1 MKTINIGLFRKNF
14 KTAEENAGGV
24 AAHEAAREAA
34 REAAHEAVRE
44 TVRGIIRRVRQDG
57 AAALREFGFRFDHVE
72 LETFEVDAPLIRAA
86 YERLRQE
93 EPALFDALTFA
104 AANIRAFARWQKG
117 QISPIEDSAVNSI
130 EDSIG
135 VDSIGDGKEWERDR
149 GVFVG
154 QRVIPLDRVA
164 VYVPR
169 GRYPLIS
176 TVLMGV
182 IPAAVA
188 GVREICV
195 TSAPLEDGLP
205 DYRIMAAA
213 CLAGARRVF
222 AIGGAQ
228 AVAAF
233 AVGVTAPDIS
243 APGTDADGAGLTSAD
258 DMGAFRS
265 REIVP
270 RADIIVGPGNKYVAE
285 AKRQLFGEVGIEAV
299 AGPTDVLVI
308 ADESAQPAL
317 VAADLIAQAEHD
329 VDARARALVPD
340 IQFARAV
347 ESEAERQRET
357 LPSSTSRETAR
368 ASLDAGGLLIV
379 YDTREEA
386 IAAANRIAPEHLEL
400 HVRDPDKWVPALTN
414 YGSLFIGSASAEALG
429 DYSAGINHT
438 LPTMGTSRFS
448 GGLSVRHFL
457 KIVTSLRCENDA
469 DTARYLESA
478 RIIAEAEGLYGHAQ
492 SLALRQSVQA
502 GESARRETARN

>member
-1 MKTINIGLFRKNF
+1 MQTITSGLFRNSLKA
-14 KTAEENAGGV
+14 AEETAGG
-24 AAHEAAREAA
+24 AAAQN
-34 REAAHEAVRE
+34 AVRE
-44 TVRGIIRRVRQDG
+44 TVRGIIRHIRKGG
-57 AAALREFGFRFDHVE
+57 AAALREYSARFDHVE
-72 LETFEVDAPLIRAA
+72 LETFEVAAPVVRAA
-86 YERLRQE
+86 YERLRRE

-104 AANIRAFARWQKG
+104 AANIRAFAGWQKE
-117 QISPIEDSAVNSI
+117 QVSSIARRRED
-130 EDSIG
+130 EREYRHEEW
-135 VDSIGDGKEWERDR
+135 KEWETTQ

-154 QRVIPLDRVA
+154 QRVIPLDRAA
-164 VYVPR
+164 VYVPC

-213 CLAGARRVF
+213 CLAGAHRVF

-233 AVGVTAPDIS
+233 ALGVN
-243 APGTDADGAGLTSAD
+243 APGVDTDGIGITSAD
-258 DMGAFRS
+258 GTGVSRY

-299 AGPTDVLVI
+299 AGPTDVLII
-308 ADESAQPAL
+308 ADETARPSL

-340 IQFARAV
+340 RKFAGAV
-347 ESEAERQRET
+347 EAEVERQ
-357 LPSSTSRETAR
+357 LKALSSNPSSPSSLSGETAR

-379 YDTREEA
+379 YGTREEA
-386 IAAANRIAPEHLEL
+386 IVAANRIAPEHLEI
-400 HVRDPDKWVPALTN
+400 HVKDPALWTRDLTN
-414 YGSLFIGSASAEALG
+414 YGSLFIGSTSAEALG

-438 LPTMGTSRFS
+438 LPTMGSSRFS

-457 KIVTSLRCENDA
+457 KIVTSLRCEDGA
-469 DTARYLESA
+469 DTARYLETA
-478 RIIAEAEGLYGHAQ
+478 RIIAEAEGLYGHAL
-492 SLALRQSVQA
+492 SLALRQSVQT
-502 GESARRETARN
+502 GEPARE